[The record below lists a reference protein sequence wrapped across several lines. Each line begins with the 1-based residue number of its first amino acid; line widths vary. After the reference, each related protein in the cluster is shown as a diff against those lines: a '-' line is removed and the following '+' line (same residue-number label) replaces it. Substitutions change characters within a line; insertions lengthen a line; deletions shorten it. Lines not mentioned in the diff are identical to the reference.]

1 MSLRTNSWRKLLIR
15 YATIGAG
22 SLLCAASINT
32 FLVPHHLLSGGLA
45 GIAMITHYLFN
56 WPIGLL
62 VAFMNVPLFYLA
74 YQNFD
79 KEFFFCAL
87 YGMLVFTFGI
97 DLTRWLS
104 ALQVVDDVLLSAIYG
119 GVISGI
125 GSGLVFRVDGSSGG
139 TDIIAMLLKKYYALN
154 VSYVGLGI
162 NCVLMTIAAFLF
174 GAKPAMYTL
183 LSMYV
188 GATIIDKVIQGF
200 NKKKT
205 VIIISDHHGAIAEA
219 ILTEIGRGI
228 TFFEGEGAYTNN
240 HRKVI
245 FIVVTLTQIA
255 KIKRIVNELD
265 TNAFMILQDATEV
278 LGKGFSLPGV

>member
-1 MSLRTNSWRKLLIR
+1 MSLLINSRRRLLIR
-15 YATIGAG
+15 YASIGAG
-22 SLLCAASINT
+22 SLLCAVSINT

-45 GIAMITHYLFN
+45 GIAMIAHYLFN

-62 VAFMNVPLFYLA
+62 VALMNVPLFYLA
-74 YQNFD
+74 YQQFD

-87 YGMLVFTFGI
+87 YGMLVFTLGI

-104 ALQVVDDVLLSAIYG
+104 PLQVVDDILLATIYG
-119 GVISGI
+119 GVLSGI

-139 TDIIAMLLKKYYALN
+139 TDIIAMLLKKYYAFN
-154 VSYVGLGI
+154 VSYVGLEI

-174 GAKPAMYTL
+174 GIKPAMYTL

-188 GATIIDKVIQGF
+188 GATITDKVIQGF

-205 VIIISDHHGAIAEA
+205 ITIISDYNEAIADA

-228 TFFEGEGAYTNN
+228 TFLNGEGAYTSNK
-240 HRKVI
+240 RKVI
-245 FIVVTLTQIA
+245 FIVVKLTQIA

-265 TNAFMILQDATEV
+265 TNAFMIVQDATEV
-278 LGKGFSLPGV
+278 LGKGFSLPG